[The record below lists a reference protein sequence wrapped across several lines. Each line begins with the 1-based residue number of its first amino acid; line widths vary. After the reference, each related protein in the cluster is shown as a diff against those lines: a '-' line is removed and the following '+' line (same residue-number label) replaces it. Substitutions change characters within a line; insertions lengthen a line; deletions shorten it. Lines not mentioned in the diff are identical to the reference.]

1 MKAMRASITLALFLA
16 MTQAG
21 SAGTLAQFF
30 MYAGPNNYIGEIDV
44 ELYDQDKPV
53 TVNNFVRLVEAGAYQ
68 IGLFHRC
75 PSHFVLQGG
84 GYNVFNPTLTNLI
97 APPYTNL
104 SVVGN
109 FGNITNEIKK
119 GAFRSNTYGT
129 IAMAK
134 GSDPNSAN
142 SQFFFNLTNNA
153 ASLDNTN
160 NAGGFTVFG
169 HVVRGT
175 NILNEFYPLTKGNGI
190 VNLADTYG
198 ANGIF
203 TDLPTVLVTTNPPPY
218 NQLIYYTVS
227 ILGAQVSL
235 NKTNGSRTITWNS
248 VAGVTNN
255 LEYATNL
262 PPVWQ
267 VLYSTNA
274 NGNPITVTDSTT
286 NNLRRFYRVHVL
298 F

>member
-1 MKAMRASITLALFLA
+1 MKALPAIIILSLLLSV
-16 MTQAG
+16 TQSV

-30 MYAGPNNYIGEIDV
+30 MYAGPNTYIGEIDV

-75 PSHFVLQGG
+75 PSQFVLQGG
-84 GYNVFNPTLTNLI
+84 GYNVFNPYATNLI
-97 APPYTNL
+97 APTYSNL
-104 SVVGN
+104 GVVGN

-119 GAFRSNTYGT
+119 GPFRSHTYGT
-129 IAMAK
+129 IALAK

-175 NILNEFYPLTKGNGI
+175 NILNEFYALTKGHGI

-198 ANGIF
+198 ASGIF
-203 TDLPTVLVTTNPPPY
+203 TDLPTALITTNPPPY
-218 NQLIYYTVS
+218 DQLIYYTVS
-227 ILGAQVSL
+227 ILGAQVNL
-235 NKTNGSRTITWNS
+235 NKTNGSRTISWNS

-274 NGNPITVTDSTT
+274 DGSAITVTDSTT
-286 NNLRRFYRVHVL
+286 NNLRRYYRVHVL